1 MREPDAGM
9 KIVYKD
15 RRDHLL
21 AARYNNQSRVVENRS
36 RWSGYADPVKQA
48 MADAGLIPQSPV
60 IGETVDERGMVKA
73 KVAEVRDEKF
83 YRGKDNGIP
92 RENVAVQ
99 CTKPQYPTPTVVG
112 SYWPRIKGKDG
123 ELMVRPIVRL
133 V

>member
-21 AARYNNQSRVVENRS
+21 VTRYNNQSRVADTVTK
-36 RWSGYADPVKQA
+36 WCGYADPVKQA

-92 RENVAVQ
+92 QIGRAHV
-99 CTKPQYPTPTVVG
+99 
-112 SYWPRIKGKDG
+112 
-123 ELMVRPIVRL
+123 
-133 V
+133 